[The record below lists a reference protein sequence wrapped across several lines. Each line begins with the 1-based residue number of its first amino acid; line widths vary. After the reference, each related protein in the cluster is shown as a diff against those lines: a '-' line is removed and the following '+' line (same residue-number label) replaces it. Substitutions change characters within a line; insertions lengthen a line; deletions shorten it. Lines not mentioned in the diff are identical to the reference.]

1 MSNKIKQFNRFLVA
15 GLLVSVFFSS
25 FALATPQHSYA
36 QDAKNAACEGAQ
48 LTNCNVQNGGL
59 TVDKVLRFAL
69 NTLSIAA
76 GIVAVVMIIVGGFKY
91 MTSQG
96 DANQTAA
103 AKNTILYAV
112 VGVIIAVL
120 AQVIVHF
127 VLSRVNKT

>member
-1 MSNKIKQFNRFLVA
+1 MSNKIKLLNIFLITGVVASTLFSSAALVA
-15 GLLVSVFFSS
+15 
-25 FALATPQHSYA
+25 PHHSYA
-36 QDAKNAACEGAQ
+36 QTAKEAACKGAQ
-48 LTNCNVQNGGL
+48 IEGCNVPAGGL